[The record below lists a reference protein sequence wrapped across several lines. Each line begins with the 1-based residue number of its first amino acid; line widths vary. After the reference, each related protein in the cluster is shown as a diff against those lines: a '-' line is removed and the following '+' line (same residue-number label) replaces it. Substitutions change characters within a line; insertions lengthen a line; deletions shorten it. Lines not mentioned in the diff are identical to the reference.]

1 MDRFVTVSY
10 SGMSIETSK
19 PVVAMVSDFFYP
31 GLGGVE
37 MHIYQLSQCLLSL
50 GYKVIVITH
59 FRGNRHG
66 VRYMTNG
73 MTRDPKLSI
82 SFTGLK
88 VYYLPY
94 LSFHDHCTFPAL
106 CAFFPLIRNILIR
119 ERVDIVHGHQATSNL
134 AHMALFHARTMGM
147 TTVYTDHSLF
157 GFGDAAC
164 IHINKVLKCMLS
176 DVPQAICVSNTNK
189 ENLILRAAIR
199 PEDVY
204 VIPNAVDA
212 SRFTPEPS
220 ERPPPP
226 RINIVVISRM
236 TYRKGVDLLVDI
248 IPAIC
253 SQYPDV
259 HWLIGG
265 DGPKRLDLEQLV
277 ERNKLHDRVEL
288 LGRIEHSRVRDVLVK
303 GHIFLNCS
311 LTEAFCIAIVEAASC
326 GLSVVSTNVGGVP
339 EVLPQHLIRLA
350 DPRADSLSEALSD
363 VIQNMA
369 PMNDPHE
376 IHAQVREMYSWHKVA
391 LRTEKVY
398 QAALKCRKL
407 SFVDRMRVYL
417 TVGPVAGILTVVFTV
432 LDFAVWKL
440 LEYIQPKESIE
451 IASDFPIKRYQAQ
464 VREG

>member
-1 MDRFVTVSY
+1 
-10 SGMSIETSK
+10 
-19 PVVAMVSDFFYP
+19 
-31 GLGGVE
+31 
-37 MHIYQLSQCLLSL
+37 
-50 GYKVIVITH
+50 
-59 FRGNRHG
+59 
-66 VRYMTNG
+66 
-73 MTRDPKLSI
+73 
-82 SFTGLK
+82 
-88 VYYLPY
+88 
-94 LSFHDHCTFPAL
+94 
-106 CAFFPLIRNILIR
+106 
-119 ERVDIVHGHQATSNL
+119 
-134 AHMALFHARTMGM
+134 MALFHARTMGL

-212 SRFTPEPS
+212 SRFTPDPTK
-220 ERPPPP
+220 RPMPPQ
-226 RINIVVISRM
+226 ITIVVISRM

-248 IPAIC
+248 IPAVC
-253 SQYPDV
+253 SQYPNV

-265 DGPKRLDLEQLV
+265 DGPKKLDLEQLV

-288 LGRIEHSRVRDVLVK
+288 LGRVEHSKVRDVLVK

-339 EVLPQHLIRLA
+339 EVLPPHLMRLS

-363 VIQNMA
+363 VIENIA
-369 PMNDPHE
+369 LLNDPFRIHE
-376 IHAQVREMYSWHKVA
+376 QVREMYSWNSVA
-391 LRTEKVY
+391 KRTEKVY
-398 QAALKCRKL
+398 EAAMTCKKL
-407 SFVDRMRVYL
+407 TFLERVRAYL
-417 TVGPVAGILTVVFTV
+417 TVGPVAGLLAVVYTII
-432 LDFAVWKL
+432 DYAVYYF

-451 IASDFPIKRYQAQ
+451 IAADFPLESYRNTVKTIRDGIYDERI
-464 VREG
+464 VL